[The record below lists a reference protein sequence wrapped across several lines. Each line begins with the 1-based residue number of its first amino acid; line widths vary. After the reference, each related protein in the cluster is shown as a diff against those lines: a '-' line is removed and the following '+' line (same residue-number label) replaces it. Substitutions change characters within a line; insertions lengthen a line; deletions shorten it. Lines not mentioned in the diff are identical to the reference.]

1 MCLGVS
7 TRNEVNSNSKKKAGT
22 SWPIFFSSSRRE
34 IGRGG
39 RREDST
45 KGQEEVEKE
54 KKDEEEEEEEEEEK
68 ERKRGEGKS
77 YYGEQSRAC
86 WCNQIN

>member
-34 IGRGG
+34 IGRGDDE
-39 RREDST
+39 RILQKD
-45 KGQEEVEKE
+45 
-54 KKDEEEEEEEEEEK
+54 KKK
-68 ERKRGEGKS
+68 
-77 YYGEQSRAC
+77 
-86 WCNQIN
+86 